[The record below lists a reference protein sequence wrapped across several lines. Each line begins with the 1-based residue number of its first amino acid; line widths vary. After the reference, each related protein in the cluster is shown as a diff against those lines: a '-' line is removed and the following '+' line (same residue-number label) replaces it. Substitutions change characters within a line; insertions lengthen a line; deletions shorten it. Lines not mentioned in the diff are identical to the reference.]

1 MRQLTVTRRKKF
13 VASLAKIK
21 FYIEDPENGD
31 TDITGVRTRKL
42 LELKNGDTQS
52 VEIGDNAARLFAIA
66 GPTSKDWCVDVY
78 NIPEGSEN
86 IELTG
91 QNMYNPAN
99 GNAFRFDGNDDDP
112 ETKKIRNKGNKRGFL
127 ILIIAILIGAAV
139 GALVTSMIN
148 IVRPKTFTKD
158 GLSIT
163 LDTSFKE
170 DKEEPFN
177 AVYLSKKRGVGV
189 MTSKSEFPKGSD
201 VTLYEYCDMVMES
214 AGLPSGSLKK
224 DGDKYYFEYDF
235 TNPDNKITYHY
246 RVYALQES
254 TDTFWLINFYSI
266 KSAASKMESKYKTWV
281 SSVKFD

>member
-13 VASLAKIK
+13 AASLAKIK

-31 TDITGVRTRKL
+31 TDITGVRARKL
-42 LELKNGDTQS
+42 LELKNGETQS
-52 VEIGDNAARLFAIA
+52 IGIGDNAARLFAIA
-66 GPTSKDWCVDVY
+66 GPASKDWCVDVY

-91 QNMYNPAN
+91 QNMFNLAN

-112 ETKKIRNKGNKRGFL
+112 AVKEIRNKGNKRGFL
-127 ILIIAILIGAAV
+127 ILIIAILIGAVV
-139 GALVTSMIN
+139 GALIASMIH

-177 AVYLSKKRGVGV
+177 AVYFSEKLGVGV
-189 MTSKSEFPKGSD
+189 LTSKSEFPQGSD
-201 VTLYEYCDMVMES
+201 ITLYDYCDMVMES
-214 AGLPSGSLKK
+214 KGLSSGSMKK
-224 DGDKYYFEYDF
+224 DGDKYYFEFDYTSSDY
-235 TNPDNKITYHY
+235 KITYHY
-246 RVYALQES
+246 RVYVLQEAA
-254 TDTFWLINFYSI
+254 DTFWLINFYSL
-266 KSAASKMESKYKTWV
+266 KNAASKMESKYEKWV